1 MAQRRRLALTLA
13 LLFAGTFLSA
23 PTATASDATTQIAP
37 QTVRVQLKS
46 APTRLDAAGRAHV
59 VMWTKCS
66 PDLFLFEIDV
76 SVVQG
81 DNIGQVTLLRGTDE
95 LPVCDGLRHRFVVTV
110 APDQGTFH
118 NGVARIGVFVGAF
131 DAANDADLEAT
142 DEVRVK
148 LRSGC

>member
-1 MAQRRRLALTLA
+1 
-13 LLFAGTFLSA
+13 
-23 PTATASDATTQIAP
+23 
-37 QTVRVQLKS
+37 
-46 APTRLDAAGRAHV
+46 V

-95 LPVCDGLRHRFVVTV
+95 LPVCDGRRHRFVVTV
-110 APDQGTFH
+110 APDQGAFH

-131 DAANDADLEAT
+131 DLANDADLEAT
-142 DEVRVK
+142 DEVRVR
-148 LRSGC
+148 LRTGC

>member
-1 MAQRRRLALTLA
+1 MAQRRRIALTLS
-13 LLFAGTFLSA
+13 LLLAGTLLSA
-23 PTATASDATTQIAP
+23 TTATASDATTKIAP

-95 LPVCDGLRHRFVVTV
+95 LPVCDGLRHRFVVPV

-118 NGVARIGVFVGAF
+118 RGVAGIGVFVGAF
-131 DAANDADLEAT
+131 DSANDADLEAT
-142 DEVRVK
+142 DEVRVR
-148 LRSGC
+148 LTRGC